1 MAYSDKDRRPNWAKS
16 RNKFRVREYV
26 DTTPDPKTVQKF
38 GTNVPQ
44 GHFFVVPETNGEY
57 RIHRKT
63 ILGEGI
69 KPEIPSNVTL
79 PYERHHEAFAHAT
92 MLNEQMIQHGE
103 VKKWN

>member
-1 MAYSDKDRRPNWAKS
+1 MVYSNRDRRPNWAKS

-26 DTTPDPKTVQKF
+26 DTAPEPKTIQKF
-38 GTNVPQ
+38 GDGVPG

-69 KPEIPSNVTL
+69 LPKIPFNVTL
-79 PYERHHEAFAHAT
+79 PYELHHEASSHAT
-92 MLNEQMIQHGE
+92 MLNDQIIKYGE
-103 VKKWN
+103 VKNWS

>member
-1 MAYSDKDRRPNWAKS
+1 MVYSNRDRRPTWAKS
-16 RNKFRVREYV
+16 RNKFRVREYA

-38 GTNVPQ
+38 GNDVPQ

-79 PYERHHEAFAHAT
+79 PYELHHEASAHAT
-92 MLNEQMIQHGE
+92 MLNAQLIEHGE
-103 VKKWN
+103 VKKWS